1 MQQTM
6 IDPTFAWIVW
16 GLILVGNFVMTLV
29 GTWLIVRRW
38 EK

>member
-1 MQQTM
+1 
-6 IDPTFAWIVW
+6 VW
-16 GLILVGNFVMTLV
+16 GVILLGTFLMTLI

>member
-1 MQQTM
+1 MQQA
-6 IDPTFAWIVW
+6 IVDPTLSWIVW
-16 GLILVGNFVMTLV
+16 GVMFIGTFVMTAV